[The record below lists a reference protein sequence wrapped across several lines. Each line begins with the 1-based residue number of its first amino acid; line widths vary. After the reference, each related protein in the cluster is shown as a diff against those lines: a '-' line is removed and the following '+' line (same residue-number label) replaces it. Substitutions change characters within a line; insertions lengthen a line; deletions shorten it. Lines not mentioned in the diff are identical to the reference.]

1 MTLDKKQDTLKAS
14 NNFYKP
20 KNFYAMGWVFFII
33 LALFCIVLLLGGS
46 QKTKNAPYHTK
57 ARLIQKLDK
66 MPHCWLCT
74 FEQNDKEIVAIY
86 TDGDDKTNV
95 GDEVNIVYKKDEAC
109 IPLVR
114 KP

>member
-1 MTLDKKQDTLKAS
+1 
-14 NNFYKP
+14 
-20 KNFYAMGWVFFII
+20 MGWVFFII